1 MVASRNQ
8 QHVMHRAF
16 GSTPNGSL
24 PAYGAVGELNNYLG
38 NMPSVSMRGLGATP
52 KPDMKPTLKGEIIDS
67 VEFGSKFGW
76 CAIYIIARN
85 KKASGGG
92 TGYTTEYAVQYI
104 CPSNKIARTVGEYP
118 TLAAAQLVLIQQQES
133 LRNTG
138 VTASGISGL
147 GAWSMSPD
155 SMVSSGYV
163 APLAIGAMWI
173 GAGLPGARTALDLFK
188 RFIDEPAEAIQTGLL
203 TVGFI
208 GFSFIVLSKPNQV
221 PVPVTPAE
229 AGAAVTAAGG
239 TPAEAG
245 AAAAAAVTAA
255 GGTPAE
261 AGAAA
266 EAAVAVAVVP

>member
-1 MVASRNQ
+1 MMVASRNQ

-16 GSTPNGSL
+16 GSTHNGSL

-38 NMPSVSMRGLGATP
+38 NMPSVCMRGLGATP
-52 KPDMKPTLKGEIIDS
+52 KPDMKPTIKGEIIDS

-85 KKASGGG
+85 KKPIGGG

-118 TLAAAQLVLIQQQES
+118 TLAAAQLVLIEQQES

-147 GAWSMSPD
+147 GVWSMSPD
-155 SMVSSGYV
+155 SMVPANFL
-163 APLAIGAMWI
+163 APLAIGAMWF
-173 GAGLPGARTALDLFK
+173 GAGFPGAKPAIGLLK
-188 RFIDEPAEAIQTGLL
+188 RFIDEPVEAIQTGLL

-208 GFSFIVLSKPNQV
+208 GFSLIILSKPNQV
-221 PVPVTPAE
+221 PVPVVPVVPAE
-229 AGAAVTAAGG
+229 PTDPVI
-239 TPAEAG
+239 P
-245 AAAAAAVTAA
+245 
-255 GGTPAE
+255 
-261 AGAAA
+261 
-266 EAAVAVAVVP
+266 

>member
-1 MVASRNQ
+1 
-8 QHVMHRAF
+8 
-16 GSTPNGSL
+16 
-24 PAYGAVGELNNYLG
+24 
-38 NMPSVSMRGLGATP
+38 
-52 KPDMKPTLKGEIIDS
+52 MKPTLKGEIIDS

-85 KKASGGG
+85 KKPIGGG

-155 SMVSSGYV
+155 SMVSSNYF

-173 GAGLPGARTALDLFK
+173 GANFPGARPVAKYIGKFV
-188 RFIDEPAEAIQTGLL
+188 DEPVEAVQTGLL
-203 TVGFI
+203 AVGFI
-208 GFSFIVLSKPNQV
+208 AFSVIILK
-221 PVPVTPAE
+221 
-229 AGAAVTAAGG
+229 GG
-239 TPAEAG
+239 Q
-245 AAAAAAVTAA
+245 
-255 GGTPAE
+255 
-261 AGAAA
+261 
-266 EAAVAVAVVP
+266 